1 MDMSVLHLKNKGCVL
16 SLVAR
21 AFPFPNPGNE
31 KESKMHKGQIT
42 KAVVRNMLLSFKGIG
57 SFKEKYIK
65 KENLGQVMGDII
77 HILMY

>member
-1 MDMSVLHLKNKGCVL
+1 
-16 SLVAR
+16 
-21 AFPFPNPGNE
+21 
-31 KESKMHKGQIT
+31 MHKGQIT

-65 KENLGQVMGDII
+65 KENLVQVMGDII